1 MRAGARIASLTAA
14 AVLAGS
20 AGASASAVPR
30 TAAGEA
36 HTATATATV
45 PRAAGSE
52 ALGLRATLSWSEA
65 AAGPPLASAI
75 TLTLQQ
81 SGVTEALTVKSPH
94 CSPCAVE
101 ATPGGPPVA
110 VADLEGNGT
119 PVVVVHL
126 NTGGAHCCSIVQFS
140 IFDPAPKPV
149 VLTREHDFGD
159 PGMVLG
165 PALADRHL
173 ELISADDRFAYAFAP
188 YAYSGLPLRVFE
200 LQDGLPVDV
209 TRRLPTPLAA
219 NAAQQWRGFRATRR
233 QGLGNGLIAA
243 WAADQE
249 LLGHG
254 ALVRSTLAR
263 EARRGNLRSREHYG
277 PSGMKFANALLRFL
291 KRTGYRR

>member
-1 MRAGARIASLTAA
+1 MRAGARIAGLTIA
-14 AVLAGS
+14 AVLAGGATAS
-20 AGASASAVPR
+20 AALPPSTGAGAHAAAAAPVPRSAS
-30 TAAGEA
+30 
-36 HTATATATV
+36 
-45 PRAAGSE
+45 SE
-52 ALGLRATLSWSEA
+52 ALGLRATLAWSEA
-65 AAGPPLASAI
+65 AAGPPAASAV

-81 SGVTEALTVKSPH
+81 SGVTEVVAVKSPH
-94 CSPCAVE
+94 CSPSCAVE
-101 ATPGGPPVA
+101 AAPGGPPVT
-110 VADLEGNGT
+110 VADLEGDGT

-126 NTGGAHCCSIVQFS
+126 NTGGAHCCSIVQFT

-149 VLTREHDFGD
+149 VVTREHDFGD

-165 PALADRHL
+165 PALPDRHL

-200 LQDGLPVDV
+200 LQDGVPVDV
-209 TRRLPTPLAA
+209 TRRLPAPLAA

-254 ALVRSTLAR
+254 ALVRSTLNR
-263 EARRGNLRSREHYG
+263 EARHGNLRSREHYG
-277 PSGMKFANALLRFL
+277 PTGRKFVQALMRFL
-291 KRTGYRR
+291 TRTGYRR